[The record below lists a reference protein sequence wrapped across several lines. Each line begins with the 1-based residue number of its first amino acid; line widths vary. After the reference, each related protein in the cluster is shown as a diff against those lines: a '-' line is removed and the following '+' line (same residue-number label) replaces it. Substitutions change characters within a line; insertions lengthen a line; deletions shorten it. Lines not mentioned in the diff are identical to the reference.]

1 MAYYELTKSVRIT
14 TNLPSDSR
22 YLVSTEL
29 EKNTFINEQVAFVGL
44 QVYVSGDTSEKNGLW
59 VITTLGWDGGSPPMM
74 VSATTIWEQ
83 LSTSTIE
90 NINDLGDVDSSSASS
105 NDILVFNGTDWVNS
119 AQTSSIDELD
129 DIGDVSTSTAS
140 SNDILVFNGSDW
152 VNSAQTEM
160 NDLSAVTFAIG
171 TNILTV
177 EMTNGTTETTDL
189 STLVDTD
196 SYVCGG
202 TYNAGSGVI
211 TFDVDGTGGATS
223 FDVSGFTTSLAVEDL
238 SNAVITN
245 EQTNEALI
253 YDGTNWVN
261 SAQTVSDV
269 TNYLD
274 PGITSENTVG
284 GIATS
289 DVFLSGTTFQQMWEI
304 LLMAP
309 ETFAAMNPD
318 HSATLT
324 ASPSQSS
331 TVEVGTYLD
340 FDLSST
346 YTRGYVRSGDHPTHS
361 DIFLTGEAEADTNR
375 TYTGS
380 GTITGVNN
388 SVTHTATTSNSWVVS
403 IDYTTTA
410 GTYYTSRGNV
420 DSDATINSRMNSTNI
435 TKSLSITGRY
445 YYYVE
450 THTNAEGSLPTLSAD
465 TNTELRSNTV
475 LASGTFS
482 DNQKRFITATNF
494 TFYWNVPSGKQHF
507 GFYIRDTGK
516 TVDFYNTGTNETL
529 TSTETSASIPDA
541 AGVATTYALYS
552 VSLGSTAG
560 FNSTQNIRITI
571 S

>member
-14 TNLPSDSR
+14 TNLPNDSR
-22 YLVSTEL
+22 YLVSTEV
-29 EKNTFINEQVAFVGL
+29 EKNAFINEQVAFVGL

-59 VITTLGWDGGSPPMM
+59 MIDNLEW
-74 VSATTIWEQ
+74 SATTFGSQMI
-83 LSTSTIE
+83 SGGTTSWKKISS
-90 NINDLGDVDSSSASS
+90 INEISDIGDVSAIGASS
-105 NDILVFNGTDWVNS
+105 NDILVFNGTNWVNS

-140 SNDILVFNGSDW
+140 SNDILVFNGTDW

-202 TYNAGSGVI
+202 TYNAGTGVI
-211 TFDVDGTGGATS
+211 TFDVDGSGGATS

-245 EQTNEALI
+245 VQADEALI
-253 YDGTNWVN
+253 FDGTNWVN

-289 DVFLSGTTFQQMWEI
+289 DVFPSGTTFQEMWEN

-318 HSATLT
+318 HSATLS
-324 ASPSQSS
+324 ASPAQTT

-346 YTRGYVRSGDHPTHS
+346 YTRGYVRSGDYPTHS
-361 DIFLTGEAEADTNR
+361 DIFLTGEAEADANR

-388 SVTHTATTSNSWVVS
+388 SVTHTATTSNSWTVS

-410 GTYYTSRGNV
+410 GTYYTSRGNI
-420 DSDATINSRMNSTNI
+420 DSNSTINNRMLSTNI
-435 TKSLSITGRY
+435 TKSLSITGKY
-445 YYYVE
+445 YMYIE
-450 THTNAEGSLPTLSAD
+450 THTNTDGPLPTLSSE
-465 TNTELRSNTV
+465 TNALLRPNIV
-475 LASGTFS
+475 LASGIFS
-482 DNQKRFITATNF
+482 DNQKRF
-494 TFYWNVPSGKQHF
+494 YS
-507 GFYIRDTGK
+507 
-516 TVDFYNTGTNETL
+516 
-529 TSTETSASIPDA
+529 TSTISWNIPAGKKYFAIYLPASKTLNWVATISGDQLLYVKTSAIISDA
-541 AGVATTYALYS
+541 NGDDVQYYKYEMT
-552 VSLGSTAG
+552 LGANSGYDAIQPST
-560 FNSTQNIRITI
+560 III